1 MFTYIVTSLLII
13 HLTMTNFTF
22 ICYHLIRLY
31 SYLQIKLTTNKTPKI
46 KNVDKDTL
54 DCLVGD
60 TILTG
65 DSDEDNLE
73 VINQCDFAVLI
84 SKGANM
90 VCFYPPLDEYNP
102 EYEMSMLQFI
112 SVKIEIDSVEYDIK
126 MRTSHYTFYIVDNEL
141 NVEWVRYYFQKFLK
155 ISLPVDVKYQMTI
168 VDENVQ
174 FIMLNENESM
184 VLEQNSYRL
193 YLEDQE
199 EEEEEEEDQSP
210 EVEEPNDPDEI
221 SLEKMIEIE
230 EEIKAE
236 QKQQQDEGDLD
247 VDKLISEFEQMS
259 VEEEV
264 PNMGDVAENEV
275 TENETLLT
283 ENEVIENEDTS
294 NKMTQNEEKTQGWFN
309 LF

>member
-13 HLTMTNFTF
+13 HLTMTNCTF

-31 SYLQIKLTTNKTPKI
+31 SYLQIKLTTNKPQKI

-102 EYEMSMLQFI
+102 EYEISMLQFI
-112 SVKIEIDSVEYDIK
+112 SVKIEINSVEYDIK
-126 MRTSHYTFYIVDNEL
+126 MRTSEYTFYIVDNEL

-155 ISLPVDVKYQMTI
+155 ISLPIDVKYQMTI

-193 YLEDQE
+193 YLENQ
-199 EEEEEEEDQSP
+199 EEDQ
-210 EVEEPNDPDEI
+210 EQDEDECQEAEEPNDPNEI
-221 SLEKMIEIE
+221 SLDRLLEIE

-247 VDKLISEFEQMS
+247 VDKLISEFEQMN

-264 PNMGDVAENEV
+264 PNMGDVAENEP
-275 TENETLLT
+275 LLT

-294 NKMTQNEEKTQGWFN
+294 NKMTENEEKTQGWFN